1 MVGRLSRIS
10 PAARSRLYLAAART
24 QNTSYYH
31 YYNGYCFAF
40 KSPSTF
46 HYLYFSL
53 RVCHHRTQQYPIY
66 IENELINLIIY
77 RGNYEHEINGMR
89 GQY

>member
-1 MVGRLSRIS
+1 MVIVLHLNHLALFIIFIIIIFLLLLLLTSS
-10 PAARSRLYLAAART
+10 P
-24 QNTSYYH
+24 QHNIQ
-31 YYNGYCFAF
+31 F
-40 KSPSTF
+40 
-46 HYLYFSL
+46 
-53 RVCHHRTQQYPIY
+53 